1 MMIVWPD
8 QWYHTSGDRIDKVDP
23 TQMRR
28 IAVIGAAAAYTVASA
43 DDNMAVKLA
52 GEIASNGT
60 RRLGHQL
67 VIAQEFL
74 NGATPENFQDQ
85 YKLAR
90 AHIVGT
96 VMAETETLESVL
108 QLGQIDDYVEEM
120 QEAIEAVGEAHLQ
133 ALEAHMNAAAGR
145 LGVSPV
151 RLRETDLEEQA
162 KGVIPRQTALVKRDG
177 YTGWRA
183 HLQEV
188 PADVRA
194 QYPYQ
199 GLNTSELQLLIDG
212 RHTALDIAVMI
223 SAQNQ
228 TLTDIQAVL
237 NYLEVLKAA
246 GLVEM

>member
-1 MMIVWPD
+1 MTGYFM
-8 QWYHTSGDRIDKVDP
+8 
-23 TQMRR
+23 
-28 IAVIGAAAAYTVASA
+28 AVIGAAAAYTVASA
-43 DDNMAVKLA
+43 DDDMAIRLA

-67 VIAQEFL
+67 VIAQELL
-74 NGATPENFQDQ
+74 NGATGENFGNQ

-96 VMAETETLESVL
+96 VMAEKETLESVL
-108 QLGQIDDYVEEM
+108 QLEQIGDYVTDM
-120 QEAIEAVGEAHLQ
+120 QEAVDAIGEAHLK
-133 ALEAHMNAAAGR
+133 ALEAHMNAAATR
-145 LGVSPV
+145 LGVSPA
-151 RLRETDLEEQA
+151 RLSETDLEKQA
-162 KGVIPRQTALVKRDG
+162 KRIVPKQTALVKRDG

-199 GLNTSELQLLIDG
+199 GVNTSELQLLIDG
-212 RHTALDIAVMI
+212 QHTALDIAVMI

-228 TLTDIQAVL
+228 SLTDIQAVL